1 MGPCQG
7 QHVLLQIWGSPDSGT
22 EQASG
27 SPGTCVYARAHVHA
41 RWTADRETGQHGQ
54 DRQVET
60 RESGWQ
66 RGPNTAVL
74 RPPGAP
80 QVDTDI
86 SAATPLS
93 CSLAGEPGQLPSF
106 PGGCP
111 GHYLQGHRSRA
122 PAPEGVLILLTWR
135 GADSRAWWGAGVCPQ
150 GLRTKPAARDSSPL
164 RHLGP
169 VSRVR

>member
-1 MGPCQG
+1 MFSCRFGGLQTVG
-7 QHVLLQIWGSPDSGT
+7 QNRHLGHL
-22 EQASG
+22 
-27 SPGTCVYARAHVHA
+27 AHVCTHMHMFTHA
-41 RWTADRETGQHGQ
+41 GLQTGETGQHGQ
-54 DRQVET
+54 DWQVET
-60 RESGWQ
+60 RGSGWQ

-80 QVDTDI
+80 QVDTDT
-86 SAATPLS
+86 SAATSLS

-111 GHYLQGHRSRA
+111 GHYLQGHTSRA

-135 GADSRAWWGAGVCPQ
+135 GPDSRAWWGAGVCPQ

-164 RHLGP
+164 CHLGP